1 MNIHYRMDLI
11 KIECTRSNKNEF
23 ESFYDFKFKNQDL
36 YKCRYVNNIR
46 ILTEEQ
52 LNLDDFGNIIIN
64 LKKLNTIEKHFS
76 INSKDFGCPIFTK
89 HK

>member
-1 MNIHYRMDLI
+1 MNNIRNNM
-11 KIECTRSNKNEF
+11 
-23 ESFYDFKFKNQDL
+23 FKFKKQDL
-36 YKCRYVNNIR
+36 FKCRYVNNIR

-76 INSKDFGCPIFTK
+76 FNSKDFGCPIFTK
-89 HK
+89 SNL